1 EAESR
6 ITDRPI
12 AQGIKKFPHISPAGI
27 VKALQ
32 HHSDRRPAR
41 MGAKET
47 VLVCPILGEQRG
59 EAVAVICLNRS
70 GEGGQQIAKRQVSHL
85 VVLICRDPFLDS
97 SDYEGANHGIA
108 DADVRVRFRT
118 DPCTGLK
125 KTFFAKKWKQRAL
138 RLWQCCMART
148 LIRCSK
154 SIPILRSG
162 IQRKQQREPRSPY
175 GRGQSL
181 DARSRRADRFER
193 HRSHTSARR
202 ALLHDGAV

>member
-1 EAESR
+1 
-6 ITDRPI
+6 
-12 AQGIKKFPHISPAGI
+12 
-27 VKALQ
+27 
-32 HHSDRRPAR
+32 

-118 DPCTGLK
+118 EPLHRIEEDFLRKEVEAAG
-125 KTFFAKKWKQRAL
+125 L

-148 LIRCSK
+148 SRRCSK
-154 SIPILRSG
+154 SIPNPALRHS
-162 IQRKQQREPRSPY
+162 KE
-175 GRGQSL
+175 
-181 DARSRRADRFER
+181 AA
-193 HRSHTSARR
+193 A
-202 ALLHDGAV
+202 